1 MRLHE
6 ITEGLDGNQRRVG
19 QVGAEEKAS
28 SVSPVLGKKDKQ
40 HPFKGRLVGEQG
52 EGKVVKEFAP
62 AGNGN
67 PPRGPKTPGS
77 DPWGGNDGG
86 EDPYGQPKPEYYPRS
101 SSYFEKFEA
110 DHFDKEDFD
119 DATGVFKGYWENDNG
134 SFTQI
139 GYFKFDDPT
148 QTGGDDPGMGW
159 YYEPNE
165 DSDAGASVKPAVDDS
180 QQRKQQELSM
190 INAFLKSGQTPKPGS
205 QIYGLM
211 KKHGMVE
218 GVAEAIN
225 PDITNPE
232 FSHQQQIGDY
242 LYVARYWSKGLKITA
257 YDGNKK
263 IGYAEL
269 MYQTA
274 PFDDFANPKTTPKR
288 VWLESE
294 WTNVDPKYQRQGI
307 MSTMYAYAK
316 MLGNSVKPSQ
326 TRSDDAKAAWKSWRD
341 AGDAKYL
348 TQSVDKEETE
358 YGPEWDEKIQRLKK
372 LAGMGP
378 LKTVWDPVKRVYKNV
393 PVNQKSDNDQK
404 KSSVKAQMAPGIKDV
419 LKTKGYKYVGHG
431 QDQDVFIGSDGWVLK
446 VFGWDRDQKKNGF
459 TRAQQSFIDFA
470 NFCKKNAGNE
480 FLPNFSG
487 WTSFKFRDQTYLQ
500 IRCERLFPLD
510 KKWPTLGKELD
521 NFATLVQ
528 KSGAESAIKKYVKV
542 IHDTEGLAIPMFLG
556 KEGLQQFANTLE
568 KVIKLGQSKG
578 YSIDLHSGNF
588 MFGSD
593 GQIVINDP
601 FFTGSYRGGWGG
613 WGL

>member
-6 ITEGLDGNQRRVG
+6 LTEGLDGNQRRVG

-40 HPFKGRLVGEQG
+40 HPFKGRLVGEQGVAEGSVTKKPQPYNDPDWTKKLTKDQLDALAGPRYNKDKKKQG

-242 LYVARYWSKGLKITA
+242 LYVARYWSKGLKISA
-257 YDGNKK
+257 YDGDKQ

-269 MYQTA
+269 MYHSA
-274 PFDDFANPKTTPKR
+274 PFDDFADPKTTPKR
-288 VWLESE
+288 IWLESE
-294 WTNVDPKYQRQGI
+294 WTKVNPKYQRQGI

-393 PVNQKSDNDQK
+393 PVNQK
-404 KSSVKAQMAPGIKDV
+404 P
-419 LKTKGYKYVGHG
+419 
-431 QDQDVFIGSDGWVLK
+431 
-446 VFGWDRDQKKNGF
+446 
-459 TRAQQSFIDFA
+459 
-470 NFCKKNAGNE
+470 E
-480 FLPNFSG
+480 
-487 WTSFKFRDQTYLQ
+487 
-500 IRCERLFPLD
+500 
-510 KKWPTLGKELD
+510 
-521 NFATLVQ
+521 
-528 KSGAESAIKKYVKV
+528 
-542 IHDTEGLAIPMFLG
+542 
-556 KEGLQQFANTLE
+556 E
-568 KVIKLGQSKG
+568 K
-578 YSIDLHSGNF
+578 
-588 MFGSD
+588 
-593 GQIVINDP
+593 
-601 FFTGSYRGGWGG
+601 
-613 WGL
+613 

>member
-6 ITEGLDGNQRRVG
+6 LTEGLDGNQRRAG

-52 EGKVVKEFAP
+52 VAEGFGFDQEWMSDTELDQYVPERLQQQWRELL
-62 AGNGN
+62 GYDENGN
-67 PPRGPKTPGS
+67 PS
-77 DPWGGNDGG
+77 ALWANL
-86 EDPYGQPKPEYYPRS
+86 
-101 SSYFEKFEA
+101 
-110 DHFDKEDFD
+110 
-119 DATGVFKGYWENDNG
+119 
-134 SFTQI
+134 
-139 GYFKFDDPT
+139 
-148 QTGGDDPGMGW
+148 TGG
-159 YYEPNE
+159 YEPDVN
-165 DSDAGASVKPAVDDS
+165 DPQHRALMVKVANKWFAAKKIPNVKFFDVKDADDELEWLVKIG
-180 QQRKQQELSM
+180 QQ
-190 INAFLKSGQTPKPGS
+190 
-205 QIYGLM
+205 
-211 KKHGMVE
+211 V
-218 GVAEAIN
+218 VAE
-225 PDITNPE
+225 
-232 FSHQQQIGDY
+232 G
-242 LYVARYWSKGLKITA
+242 
-257 YDGNKK
+257 
-263 IGYAEL
+263 
-269 MYQTA
+269 
-274 PFDDFANPKTTPKR
+274 
-288 VWLESE
+288 
-294 WTNVDPKYQRQGI
+294 
-307 MSTMYAYAK
+307 
-316 MLGNSVKPSQ
+316 
-326 TRSDDAKAAWKSWRD
+326 
-341 AGDAKYL
+341 
-348 TQSVDKEETE
+348 ETE

-404 KSSVKAQMAPGIKDV
+404 KSSVKEAQMAPGIKDV